1 MRQGKDAAEDA
12 YVIAIAADGAGSA
25 ASADEGAKFICE
37 DLCDRLASRL
47 SIDALQALSETDFK
61 QIADDARAALI
72 QYARSLDAAPRNYAC
87 TLLAAVL
94 SERFSAFIQIGDG
107 AIIYSDCD
115 DPEGW
120 SWIFWPQR
128 GEYAN
133 STHFIT
139 DDDAL
144 ANIQIAVRPSRIEE
158 VALFTD
164 GIEKLALHFETQTA
178 FAPFFTKMFGPLRQ
192 SNAEGEDALLSEAL
206 ERFLASPSVVQRTD
220 DDKTLILLTRRA
232 D

>member
-1 MRQGKDAAEDA
+1 MGEAF
-12 YVIAIAADGAGSA
+12 VIAIAADGAGSA
-25 ASADEGAKFICE
+25 ANADEGAQFICR
-37 DLCDRLASRL
+37 DLCDRLTYRL
-47 SIDALQALSETDFK
+47 SLGPLSEITETDFR
-61 QIADDARAALI
+61 QVVEGSRAALVE
-72 QYARSLDAAPRNYAC
+72 YARSFDAAPRNYAC

-94 SERFSAFIQIGDG
+94 NERFSAFIQIGDG

-120 SWIFWPQR
+120 AWIFWPQR

-144 ANIQIAVRPSRIEE
+144 DNIQIAVRPSRIEE

-164 GIEKLALHFETQTA
+164 GIEKLALHFETKTA
-178 FAPFFTKMFGPLRQ
+178 FAPFFAKMFAPLRQ
-192 SNAEGEDALLSEAL
+192 SSAEGEDVLLSEAL
-206 ERFLASPSVVQRTD
+206 QKFLASPSVVQRTD
-220 DDKTLILLTRRA
+220 DDKTLILLTRRSG
-232 D
+232 